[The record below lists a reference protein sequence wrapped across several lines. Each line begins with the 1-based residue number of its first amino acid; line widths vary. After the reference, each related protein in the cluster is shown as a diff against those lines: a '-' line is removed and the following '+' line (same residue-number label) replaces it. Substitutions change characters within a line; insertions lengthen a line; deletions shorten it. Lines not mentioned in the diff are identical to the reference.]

1 MLFSWLFLHL
11 AGSWINFKGGVV
23 IIKSV
28 KWVPNEVHFVAIQDV
43 GEVKVKDSVLIKRFK
58 TWLWCCSGLADVN
71 KVHNRAF
78 LVHSCLVTSLS
89 FIQMA
94 SLPCKSWLINYVIKM
109 RISIIFCNWSETREK
124 VSLSTKRTSSATK
137 NMIFKVFVMICRIII
152 FFRTC
157 ANNVNLSPFFGLE
170 WEARTSKTSQLNWN
184 VF

>member
-43 GEVKVKDSVLIKRFK
+43 GEVKVKDSVLIVWFK

-78 LVHSCLVTSLS
+78 LVELLSNQFELHSNGIVAMQKLTHQLCNQKWEFPSFFAIDLKPVRNCPWAPKGLQVRQKIWFSRSL
-89 FIQMA
+89 
-94 SLPCKSWLINYVIKM
+94 W
-109 RISIIFCNWSETREK
+109 WS
-124 VSLSTKRTSSATK
+124 VA
-137 NMIFKVFVMICRIII
+137 
-152 FFRTC
+152 
-157 ANNVNLSPFFGLE
+157 
-170 WEARTSKTSQLNWN
+170 
-184 VF
+184 

>member
-1 MLFSWLFLHL
+1 MLFSLLFLHL

-43 GEVKVKDSVLIKRFK
+43 GEVKVVKDSVLIKRFK

-94 SLPCKSWLINYVIKM
+94 SLPCKSWLINYIIKM
-109 RISIIFCNWSETREK
+109 RISFIFAIDLKPVRKCPWAQKGLQVRQKIWFSRSLWWS
-124 VSLSTKRTSSATK
+124 VA
-137 NMIFKVFVMICRIII
+137 
-152 FFRTC
+152 
-157 ANNVNLSPFFGLE
+157 
-170 WEARTSKTSQLNWN
+170 
-184 VF
+184 

>member
-78 LVHSCLVTSLS
+78 LVHSCLVTSLG
-89 FIQMA
+89 FIQ
-94 SLPCKSWLINYVIKM
+94 
-109 RISIIFCNWSETREK
+109 IIVAMQKLTHQLYNQNEKFIHFCNWSETREK

>member
-58 TWLWCCSGLADVN
+58 TWLWCYSGLADVN

-89 FIQMA
+89 FIQ
-94 SLPCKSWLINYVIKM
+94 
-109 RISIIFCNWSETREK
+109 IIVAMQKLTHQLYNQNENFIHFCNWSETREK

-137 NMIFKVFVMICRIII
+137 NMIFKVLVMICRIII

>member
-43 GEVKVKDSVLIKRFK
+43 GEVKVKDSVLIVWFK

-89 FIQMA
+89 FIQIIVAMQKLTHQLCNQ
-94 SLPCKSWLINYVIKM
+94 SENFHHFLQLIWNPWESVLEHQKDFKCDKKYD
-109 RISIIFCNWSETREK
+109 FQGLCDD
-124 VSLSTKRTSSATK
+124 LSH
-137 NMIFKVFVMICRIII
+137 
-152 FFRTC
+152 
-157 ANNVNLSPFFGLE
+157 NNLF
-170 WEARTSKTSQLNWN
+170 
-184 VF
+184 

>member
-43 GEVKVKDSVLIKRFK
+43 GEVKVKDSVLIVWFK

-89 FIQMA
+89 FIQIIVAMQKLTHQLCNNQSENSTIFA
-94 SLPCKSWLINYVIKM
+94 IDLKPVRKCPWAQKGLQVRQKIWFSRSLW
-109 RISIIFCNWSETREK
+109 WS
-124 VSLSTKRTSSATK
+124 VA
-137 NMIFKVFVMICRIII
+137 
-152 FFRTC
+152 
-157 ANNVNLSPFFGLE
+157 
-170 WEARTSKTSQLNWN
+170 
-184 VF
+184 